1 MLRHSSGIQLFM
13 HLKRKKR
20 KNKVN
25 KTSKVKKIII
35 PDFNH

>member
-1 MLRHSSGIQLFM
+1 MLRHSSGIQSFM
-13 HLKRKKR
+13 LLKR

>member
-13 HLKRKKR
+13 HLKRK
-20 KNKVN
+20 NKVN
-25 KTSKVKKIII
+25 KISKVKKIII

>member
-13 HLKRKKR
+13 HLKRKK